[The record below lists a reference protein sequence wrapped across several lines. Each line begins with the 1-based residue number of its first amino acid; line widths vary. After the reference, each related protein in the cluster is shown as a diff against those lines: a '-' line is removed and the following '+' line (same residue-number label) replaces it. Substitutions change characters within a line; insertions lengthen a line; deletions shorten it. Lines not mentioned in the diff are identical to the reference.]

1 METDK
6 RKVSAEEVERL
17 FRFTR
22 QHFVEHY
29 DLQAELADHLANA
42 IEERWQQHPE
52 LSFEDALTAEFKK
65 FGIFGFSDIVEKR
78 QNALTKKYYKLLW
91 GYFKNF
97 LRLPQVVVSIAAV
110 VVIYFLLG
118 LSAYIYSA
126 LLFIVM
132 VFSLVRLFKIKKM
145 YHKKTQSTGR
155 RWLLEDIIFS
165 CGGIGPMLYLPM
177 QINLHMEGYYL
188 SEPIRWGLAVFIVVV
203 VLLEYAALYILPHNA
218 QKHLAETYPE
228 YRLLQ
233 Q

>member
-1 METDK
+1 METDN

-42 IEERWQQHPE
+42 IEERWQHQPA
-52 LSFEDALTAEFKK
+52 LSFEDALAAEFKK

-97 LRLPQVVVSIAAV
+97 LKLPQVLISIAAV
-110 VVIYFLLG
+110 VAVYLLLG
-118 LSAYIYSA
+118 LSVYIYSA
-126 LLFIVM
+126 LFFIIM
-132 VFSLVRLFKIKKM
+132 MFSLVRLFKIKKI
-145 YHKKTQSTGR
+145 YHHKTKATAR

-165 CGGIGPMLYLPM
+165 CGGISPMLYLPV
-177 QINLHMEGYYL
+177 QINLHMKGYYL
-188 SEPIRWGLAVFIVVV
+188 SEPIKWGLAVFIVVA
-203 VLLEYAALYILPHNA
+203 VLLEYTALYILPRNA

>member
-1 METDK
+1 MEIDN

-42 IEERWQQHPE
+42 IEERWQQQPA
-52 LSFEDALTAEFKK
+52 LSFEDALAAEFKK
-65 FGIFGFSDIVEKR
+65 FGVFGFSDIVEKR

-97 LRLPQVVVSIAAV
+97 FRLPQVLGTLAAV
-110 VVIYFLLG
+110 VAVYLLLG

-126 LLFIVM
+126 LLFIIM
-132 VFSLVRLFKIKKM
+132 VFSVVRLFKIKKM
-145 YHKKTQSTGR
+145 YHKKTQSTGK

-188 SEPIRWGLAVFIVVV
+188 SEPIKWGLAVFIVVV
-203 VLLEYAALYILPHNA
+203 VLLEYTALYILPRNA
-218 QKHLAETYPE
+218 AKHLTETYPE

-233 Q
+233 L